1 MQGRGRRSGAQ
12 LAPHAG
18 PTRPPWPLLRGSP
31 PRPAFRASPSG
42 SRGSGASP
50 GQPSQVPSGKGGCS
64 PAGRRLML
72 PARLPPALLPERR
85 VGGRR
90 GRGHGRAGPA
100 PRRPPGSASRVALS
114 PGAPLGCRRVATC
127 SGAESLLAARREGGR
142 ERAAAA
148 PPAPGKLP
156 LLPPL
161 RGSCRRLP
169 ASEGISRRPALL
181 RERRAPRGATVR
193 SASASRSRRGQAG

>member
-18 PTRPPWPLLRGSP
+18 PTPLPTPLLRGP
-31 PRPAFRASPSG
+31 PPPAFTASPSG

-50 GQPSQVPSGKGGCS
+50 GQPGPQRQGRLQPSWAAADATGGASPRPAACAPCGGTAGAGAREGRASSSAAARLRLSRRSSQSWS
-64 PAGRRLML
+64 A
-72 PARLPPALLPERR
+72 ARLPEGCHLLRCG
-85 VGGRR
+85 V
-90 GRGHGRAGPA
+90 A
-100 PRRPPGSASRVALS
+100 PRC
-114 PGAPLGCRRVATC
+114 AP
-127 SGAESLLAARREGGR
+127 GGR
-142 ERAAAA
+142 ERAAAP